1 MRDRFWEKYSLGELN
16 GREWE
21 ALCDG
26 CGQCC
31 LKLRVENSEV
41 TVYGVACELLD
52 IGTARCKDYAN
63 RLRRV
68 PTCHELTP
76 TSVPMYQGWLPES
89 CAYVRVHKGQAL
101 PAWHPLL
108 AGTATGCT
116 GRGSPSATT
125 PSRAARC
132 RGGKRNGTSS
142 RAGRSAR
149 NASSREGRRHRMIVA
164 GGRRTPL
171 HAASGNRKT
180 APQPG

>member
-108 AGTATGCT
+108 AGDRNRMHRKGITISHYAIPSGTLSRRQKERHIVSRRSISKKCQQQRGKAAQNDR
-116 GRGSPSATT
+116 GRRQTNP
-125 PSRAARC
+125 
-132 RGGKRNGTSS
+132 SS
-142 RAGRSAR
+142 R
-149 NASSREGRRHRMIVA
+149 RER
-164 GGRRTPL
+164 
-171 HAASGNRKT
+171 
-180 APQPG
+180 